1 MARGGHRAGLAAP
14 AMRFILFVIHWAL
27 VGLGVAALL
36 VILWS
41 ALSGG
46 LANWSGPRVELPR
59 RGYATAVA
67 RAAPAVVS
75 VRTLSRRAAGGNA
88 LTEDPLFRRF
98 FDDGAAMVRRETSLG
113 SGVLLDAS
121 GVIVTNYHVI
131 ADADSIHV
139 SLRDGRQADARI
151 VGTDPETDLAV
162 LKIELDDLPMVV
174 LGDSDA
180 LRVGDIVL
188 AMGYPLGIGQTVT
201 QGIVSATGRNR
212 VGINTFESFIQ
223 TDAAINF
230 GNSGGAL
237 VDSRGALVGIN
248 ATRIDSEGIGFA
260 IPTALALDVARQILE
275 QGSVQRGW
283 LGLDARDLNDA
294 QRAESGI
301 GAGILVL
308 GVLAEGPADR
318 AGVLPGD
325 VITHIG
331 DEPIGDSRTA
341 IDRITSLTPG
351 SRVAVTLLR
360 AGRAVATEAVVSRR
374 PLPR

>member
-1 MARGGHRAGLAAP
+1 MKS
-14 AMRFILFVIHWAL
+14 ILFVIHWAL
-27 VGLGVAALL
+27 IGLGAAALV
-36 VILWS
+36 VIMWA
-41 ALSGG
+41 ALSGSPVS
-46 LANWSGPRVELPR
+46 WPGPRVELPR

-98 FDDGAAMVRRETSLG
+98 FDDGAAMVRSETSLG
-113 SGVLLDAS
+113 SGVLLDPS

-131 ADADSIHV
+131 AGADSIHV
-139 SLRDGRQADARI
+139 SLRDGRQADARV

-162 LKIELDDLPMVV
+162 LKIDLDDLPTIE

-180 LRVGDIVL
+180 LRVGDVVL

-248 ATRIDSEGIGFA
+248 AARIDSEGIGFA
-260 IPTALALDVARQILE
+260 IPTALALGVARQILE

-294 QRAESGI
+294 QRAESG
-301 GAGILVL
+301 ADQGILVL
-308 GVLAEGPADR
+308 GVLADGPAYR
-318 AGVLPGD
+318 AGVRPGD
-325 VITHIG
+325 IITHIG
-331 DEPIGDSRTA
+331 GEPIGDSRTA
-341 IDRITSLTPG
+341 IDRITALTPG
-351 SRVAVTLLR
+351 SRVAMTLLR
-360 AGRAVATEAVVSRR
+360 AGRPVPAEAMVSRR